1 MNSNFYHDLALIKK
15 DDKQFEA
22 YKSMANTVVI
32 AGPGS
37 GKTRVLSL
45 KAMALSKMHIHE
57 PSGLACISFSR
68 ESVRELESRLKSY
81 GYIPNKRDFIGTVHG
96 FSLVH
101 VIQPFAHLYPQ
112 YQVKYPIKII
122 DSENQRKIYNTV
134 LQEMGVE
141 DPKELPLVAINRCRA
156 LSLEGMSG
164 VTITSTEI
172 IQQAASRFE
181 ELLIESDCLDF
192 TSIINLSATLIR
204 EQEFVRNSLRSKFP
218 WLLVDE
224 YQDLGKPLHEMVLE
238 LTFNAGIKLYAVGDV
253 NQSIYGFTGG
263 YPDFLEE
270 LKNNDDIYLVELE
283 ANYRSSPHIIEAS
296 LGTLQLKSPM
306 PNYSSKNRA
315 DEAADFVFVTCKE
328 DMDDQYQ
335 TVSQKIIPKLTE
347 KGVSLNEIGI
357 IVGSNKNAAEMA
369 QSLQANQIPFFIA
382 KWDFE
387 NSDVMIWLQ
396 KCAGWCIKREQISFE
411 ELFHFWRKLLYM
423 HEDDRRF
430 LPDIELKVKLHKV
443 LTESVAKATVF
454 DWCTFLIDQ
463 LDIKSTLA
471 DSELYPDEIDN
482 LDILLDEA
490 RLRNLKDA
498 KLNRLANLREPNN
511 EVTISTRHSCKGLEF
526 EVVIMLGME
535 DGKFPFYLHKND
547 EIALAEDS
555 RLCYVCVSRAKKT
568 CILLYSSIHNVYSH
582 KYKKHYRIDQSPS
595 PFWSI
600 LHGKFGTD
608 DNTFTQ
614 DSFQ

>member
-1 MNSNFYHDLALIKK
+1 MNSNFYRDLALIKK

-22 YKSMANTVVI
+22 YNSMANTVVI

-45 KAMALSKMHIHE
+45 KAMTLSKMHIHK

-81 GYIPNKRDFIGTVHG
+81 GYVPNKRDFIGTVHG
-96 FSLVH
+96 FSLVN

-112 YQVKYPIKII
+112 YQVKYPIKMI
-122 DSENQRKIYNTV
+122 DSDSERKIYNAV
-134 LQEMGVE
+134 LQEIGIE
-141 DPKELPLVAINRCRA
+141 DPKQLPLVAINRCRA

-164 VTITSTEI
+164 VSISSTET
-172 IQQAASRFE
+172 IQRAASRFE
-181 ELLIESDCLDF
+181 ELLMESDYLDF

-204 EQEFVRNSLRSKFP
+204 EQEFVRKSLRSKFP

-270 LKNNDDIYLVELE
+270 LKNNDDIELVELE

-296 LGTLQLKSPM
+296 LGTLQLKPPR

-315 DEAADFVFVTCKE
+315 DEAADFVFITCKE
-328 DMDDQYQ
+328 DMDDQYRI
-335 TVSQKIIPKLTE
+335 VSQKIISKLTE

-357 IVGSNKNAAEMA
+357 IVGSNHNAAEMA
-369 QSLQANQIPFFIA
+369 QSLEADQIPFFIA

-387 NSDVMIWLQ
+387 NSDVLIWLQ
-396 KCAGWCIKREQISFE
+396 KCARWCVEREQISFQ
-411 ELFHFWRKLLYM
+411 ELFLFWKKLLYTHADEM
-423 HEDDRRF
+423 RF
-430 LPDIELKVKLHKV
+430 LSEIELKVKFHKV
-443 LTESVAKATVF
+443 LTNSATKTKIF
-454 DWCTFLIDQ
+454 DWCVFFIDQ
-463 LDIKSTLA
+463 LSIRQTLV
-471 DSELYPDEIDN
+471 DSELYPDEIKN
-482 LDILLDEA
+482 IDILLDEA
-490 RLRNLKDA
+490 RFRNLRDA
-498 KLNRLANLREPNN
+498 KLSRFANLRAPNN

-535 DGKFPFYLHKND
+535 DGKFPYYLHKD
-547 EIALAEDS
+547 DDIALAEDS

-568 CILLYSSIHNVYSH
+568 CILLYSSIYNVYSH
-582 KYKKHYRIDQSPS
+582 KYNKHYRIEQVPS

-600 LHGKFGTD
+600 LHEKFGTD
-608 DNTFTQ
+608 VNTFSQ
-614 DSFQ
+614 DTF

>member
-1 MNSNFYHDLALIKK
+1 MNNNFYSDLGLIKK
-15 DDKQFEA
+15 DAKQFEA
-22 YKSMANTVVI
+22 YNSMANTVVI

-37 GKTRVLSL
+37 GKTRILSL
-45 KAMALSKMHIHE
+45 KAMTLSKMHIHE

-68 ESVRELESRLKSY
+68 ESVRELESRLKDY
-81 GYIPNKRDFIGTVHG
+81 GYVPNKRDFIGTVHG

-122 DSENQRKIYNTV
+122 DSVNERKIYNTV
-134 LQEMGVE
+134 LHEMGVE
-141 DPKELPLVAINRCRA
+141 DPKELPLVAINRSRA

-164 VTITSTEI
+164 VTITSTET
-172 IQQAASRFE
+172 IQQAAIRFE
-181 ELLIESDCLDF
+181 ELLMDSDYLDF

-204 EQEFVRNSLRSKFP
+204 EQEFVRKSLRSKFP

-270 LKNNDDIYLVELE
+270 LKQNDDIDLVELE
-283 ANYRSSPHIIEAS
+283 SNYRSSPHIIEAS
-296 LGTLQLKSPM
+296 LGTLQLKPPI
-306 PNYSSKNRA
+306 PNYSSKNLA
-315 DEAADFVFVTCKE
+315 DEAEDFVFVTCNE

-335 TVSQKIIPKLTE
+335 TVSKKIIPKLTE
-347 KGVSLNEIGI
+347 KGISLNEIGI
-357 IVGSNKNAAEMA
+357 IVGSNNNAAEMA
-369 QSLQANQIPFFIA
+369 QVLQANQIPFFIA

-387 NSDVMIWLQ
+387 NSDVLIWLQ
-396 KCAGWCIKREQISFE
+396 KCAKWCVEREQISFE
-411 ELFHFWRKLLYM
+411 ELFHFWKKLLYM

-430 LPDIELKVKLHKV
+430 LPDIEIKVNFHKV
-443 LTESVAKATVF
+443 LNESAEKATVF
-454 DWCTFLIDQ
+454 DWCKFLIEQ
-463 LDIKSTLA
+463 LDIQATLT
-471 DSELYPDEIDN
+471 DSELYPNEIDN
-482 LDILLDEA
+482 LKILLEEA
-490 RLRNLKDA
+490 RFRNLKDA
-498 KLNRLANLREPNN
+498 KLSRLANLRAPNN

-526 EVVIMLGME
+526 GVVILLGME
-535 DGKFPFYLHKND
+535 DGNFPYYLHKDD

-568 CILLYSSIHNVYSH
+568 CILLHSDIYNVYSH
-582 KYKKHYRIDQSPS
+582 KYGKSFRINKSPS

-600 LHGKFGTD
+600 LHDKFGTD
-608 DNTFTQ
+608 DNTFSQ

>member
-1 MNSNFYHDLALIKK
+1 MNSNFYTDLSLIKK
-15 DDKQFEA
+15 DYKQFQA
-22 YKSMANTVVI
+22 YESMGNTVVI

-37 GKTRVLSL
+37 GKTRILSL
-45 KAMALSKMHIHE
+45 KAMALSKMHVHE
-57 PSGLACISFSR
+57 PAGLACISFSR

-81 GYIPNKRDFIGTVHG
+81 GYVPNSRDFIGTVHG

-101 VIQPFAHLYPQ
+101 VLQPFAHLYPE
-112 YQVKYPIKII
+112 YQVKYPIQII
-122 DSENQRKIYNTV
+122 DSENEQKIYNTV
-134 LQEMGVE
+134 LQELGIE
-141 DPKELPLVAINRCRA
+141 EPKELPLVAINRSRA

-164 VTITSTEI
+164 VTITSTEK
-172 IQQAASRFE
+172 IQLAAARFE
-181 ELLIESDCLDF
+181 ELLMQSDYIDF

-204 EQEFVRNSLRSKFP
+204 EQEFVRRSLRSKFP

-270 LKNNDDIYLVELE
+270 LKQNDDIDLVELE
-283 ANYRSSPHIIEAS
+283 SNYRSSPHIIEAS
-296 LGTLQLKSPM
+296 LGTLQLKPPL
-306 PNYSSKNRA
+306 PNYSSKNLS
-315 DEAADFVFVTCKE
+315 DEAADFVFITCQE
-328 DMDDQYQ
+328 DMTDQYR
-335 TVSQKIIPKLTE
+335 TVSQKLIPQLTA
-347 KGVSLNEIGI
+347 KGVSLDEIGI
-357 IVGSNKNAAEMA
+357 IVGSNINAAEMA

-382 KWDFE
+382 KWDFD
-387 NSDVMIWLQ
+387 NSDVLIWIQ
-396 KCAGWCIKREQISFE
+396 KCAGWCVDREQVTFD
-411 ELFHFWRKLLYM
+411 ELFHFWRKLLYL

-430 LPDIELKVKLHKV
+430 LPDIELKVRLHKV
-443 LTESVAKATVF
+443 LTESNAKENVYE
-454 DWCTFLIDQ
+454 WCNFFIDQ
-463 LDIKSTLA
+463 LDIKATLA
-471 DSELYPDEIDN
+471 ASDLYPNELQN
-482 LDILLDEA
+482 LDLLLKEA
-490 RLRNLKDA
+490 RLHNLKDA
-498 KLNRLANLREPNN
+498 KLSRLANLRAPNN

-535 DGKFPFYLHKND
+535 EGKFPYYLHKDD

-568 CILLYSSIHNVYSH
+568 CILLYSAIYNVYSQ
-582 KYKKHYRIDQSPS
+582 KYGKHYRIDHTPS

-600 LHGKFGTD
+600 LYEKFGTD

-614 DSFQ
+614 DSL

>member
-1 MNSNFYHDLALIKK
+1 MNSNFYRDLALIKK

-22 YKSMANTVVI
+22 YNSMANTVVI

-45 KAMALSKMHIHE
+45 KAMTLSKMHIHK

-81 GYIPNKRDFIGTVHG
+81 GYVPNKRDFIGTVHG
-96 FSLVH
+96 FSLVN

-112 YQVKYPIKII
+112 YQVKYPIKMI
-122 DSENQRKIYNTV
+122 DSDSERKIYNAV
-134 LQEMGVE
+134 LQEIGVE
-141 DPKELPLVAINRCRA
+141 DPKQLPLVAINRCRA

-164 VTITSTEI
+164 VSISSTET
-172 IQQAASRFE
+172 IQLAASRFE
-181 ELLIESDCLDF
+181 ELLMASDYLDF

-204 EQEFVRNSLRSKFP
+204 EQEFVRKSLRSKFP

-270 LKNNDDIYLVELE
+270 LKNNDDIELVELE

-296 LGTLQLKSPM
+296 LGTLQLKPPR

-315 DEAADFVFVTCKE
+315 DEAADFVFITCKE
-328 DMDDQYQ
+328 DMDDQYRI
-335 TVSQKIIPKLTE
+335 VSQKIISKLTE

-357 IVGSNKNAAEMA
+357 IVGSNHNAAEMA
-369 QSLQANQIPFFIA
+369 QSLEANQIPFFVA

-387 NSDVMIWLQ
+387 NSDVVIWLQ
-396 KCAGWCIKREQISFE
+396 KCARWCVEREQISFQ
-411 ELFHFWRKLLYM
+411 ELFLFWKKLLYT
-423 HEDDRRF
+423 HEDEMRF
-430 LPDIELKVKLHKV
+430 LSEIELKVKLHKV
-443 LTESVAKATVF
+443 LTKSATKTKLF
-454 DWCTFLIDQ
+454 DWCVFLIEQ
-463 LDIKSTLA
+463 LSIRQTLV
-471 DSELYPDEIDN
+471 DSELYPDEIKN
-482 LDILLDEA
+482 IDILLDEA
-490 RLRNLKDA
+490 RFRNLKDA
-498 KLNRLANLREPNN
+498 KLSRFANLRAPNN

-535 DGKFPFYLHKND
+535 DGKFPYYLHKDD

-568 CILLYSSIHNVYSH
+568 CILLYSSIYNVYSH
-582 KYKKHYRIDQSPS
+582 KYNKHYRIDQIPS

-600 LHGKFGTD
+600 LHEKFGTD
-608 DNTFTQ
+608 DNTFSQ
-614 DSFQ
+614 DTF

>member
-1 MNSNFYHDLALIKK
+1 MNENFYHDLALIKK
-15 DDKQFEA
+15 DEKQFEA
-22 YKSMANTVVI
+22 YDSMANTVVI

-45 KAMALSKMHIHE
+45 KAMALSKMYIHE

-81 GYIPNKRDFIGTVHG
+81 GYVPSKRDFVGTVHG

-122 DSENQRKIYNTV
+122 DSDNERKIYNTV
-134 LQEMGVE
+134 LEEMGVE
-141 DPKELPLVAINRCRA
+141 NPKELPLVAINRCRA
-156 LSLEGMSG
+156 LRLEGMSG
-164 VTITSTEI
+164 VTITSTKT
-172 IQQAASRFE
+172 IQQAATRFE
-181 ELLIESDCLDF
+181 ELLMESDYLDF
-192 TSIINLSATLIR
+192 TSIINLSAKLIS
-204 EQEFVRNSLRSKFP
+204 EQEFVRKSLRSQFP

-270 LKNNDDIYLVELE
+270 LKNNDDIELVELE

-296 LGTLQLKSPM
+296 LGTLQLKPPM

-328 DMDDQYQ
+328 DMDDQYR
-335 TVSQKIIPKLTE
+335 TVSKKIIQKLIE

-357 IVGSNKNAAEMA
+357 IVGSNQNAAEMA

-387 NSDVMIWLQ
+387 NSDVVVWLQ
-396 KCAGWCIKREQISFE
+396 KCAGWCLERELISFE
-411 ELFHFWRKLLYM
+411 ELFRFWRKLLYT
-423 HEDDRRF
+423 HDDDRRF

-443 LTESVAKATVF
+443 LTKSAVKETVF
-454 DWCTFLIDQ
+454 EWCTFLIDQ
-463 LDIKSTLA
+463 LDIRETLA
-471 DSELYPDEIDN
+471 NSELYPDEIAN
-482 LDILLDEA
+482 LDVLLLEA

-498 KLNRLANLREPNN
+498 KLSRFADLRAPNN

-535 DGKFPFYLHKND
+535 DGKFPYYLHKDD

-568 CILLYSSIHNVYSH
+568 CILLHSSIYNIYSP
-582 KYKKHYRIDQSPS
+582 KYDKVFVKPQIPS
-595 PFWSI
+595 PFWAI
-600 LHGKFGTD
+600 LHKKFGTAE
-608 DNTFTQ
+608 NTFTQ
-614 DSFQ
+614 ESFN

>member
-1 MNSNFYHDLALIKK
+1 MNSNFYRDLALIKK

-22 YKSMANTVVI
+22 YNSMANTVVI

-45 KAMALSKMHIHE
+45 KAMTLSKIHIHK

-81 GYIPNKRDFIGTVHG
+81 GYVPNKRDFIGTVHG
-96 FSLVH
+96 FGLVN

-112 YQVKYPIKII
+112 YQVKYPIKMI
-122 DSENQRKIYNTV
+122 DSDSERKIYNTV
-134 LQEMGVE
+134 LQEIGVE
-141 DPKELPLVAINRCRA
+141 DPKQLPLVAINRCRA

-164 VTITSTEI
+164 VTISSTET

-181 ELLIESDCLDF
+181 ELLMESDYLDF

-204 EQEFVRNSLRSKFP
+204 EQEFVRKSLRSKFP

-270 LKNNDDIYLVELE
+270 LKNNDDIELVELE

-296 LGTLQLKSPM
+296 LGTLQLKPPR

-315 DEAADFVFVTCKE
+315 DEAADFVFITCKE
-328 DMDDQYQ
+328 EMDDQYRI
-335 TVSQKIIPKLTE
+335 VSQKIISKLTE

-357 IVGSNKNAAEMA
+357 IVGSNHNAAEMA
-369 QSLQANQIPFFIA
+369 QSLEANQIPFFIA

-387 NSDVMIWLQ
+387 NSDVLIWLQ
-396 KCAGWCIKREQISFE
+396 KCALWCVEREQISFQ
-411 ELFHFWRKLLYM
+411 ELFLFWKKLLYT
-423 HEDDRRF
+423 HEDDMRF
-430 LPDIELKVKLHKV
+430 LQDIELKVKLHKV
-443 LTESVAKATVF
+443 LTKSATKTIVF
-454 DWCTFLIDQ
+454 DWCIFLIDQ
-463 LDIKSTLA
+463 LNIRQTLV
-471 DSELYPDEIDN
+471 DSELYPDEIKN
-482 LDILLDEA
+482 IDILLDEA

-498 KLNRLANLREPNN
+498 KLSRFANLRTPNN

-535 DGKFPFYLHKND
+535 DGKFPYYLHKDD

-568 CILLYSSIHNVYSH
+568 CILLYSSIYTVYSH
-582 KYKKHYRIDQSPS
+582 KYNKHYRIDQSPS
-595 PFWSI
+595 PFWFI
-600 LHGKFGTD
+600 LHEKFGTD
-608 DNTFTQ
+608 DNTFSQ
-614 DSFQ
+614 DTF